1 MAHREKITKPHVKDG
16 PSHTLPLCKSHQCPV
31 VKDLPGMHL
40 RSNMVGAALCYG
52 DTLHH
57 EALGNVS
64 ESGYQ
69 ERLALG
75 VESALVDL
83 GEAPK
88 KCIGAVRK

>member
-1 MAHREKITKPHVKDG
+1 
-16 PSHTLPLCKSHQCPV
+16 
-31 VKDLPGMHL
+31 
-40 RSNMVGAALCYG
+40 MVGAALCYG